1 MSLSDV
7 LPWATSAVGV
17 TILFLAR
24 RKPTRRVA
32 WGLGIANQGVWITYA
47 LAAKAY
53 GFIAGSLIYGGMYA
67 WNLSK
72 GD

>member
-1 MSLSDV
+1 MTLLEL

-24 RKPTRRVA
+24 RRGTRRLA
-32 WGLGIANQGVWITYA
+32 WGLGIANQGVWISYA
-47 LAAKAY
+47 IAAKAY
-53 GFIAGSLIYGGMYA
+53 GFIAGSLVYGAMYL
-67 WNLSK
+67 WNFRK